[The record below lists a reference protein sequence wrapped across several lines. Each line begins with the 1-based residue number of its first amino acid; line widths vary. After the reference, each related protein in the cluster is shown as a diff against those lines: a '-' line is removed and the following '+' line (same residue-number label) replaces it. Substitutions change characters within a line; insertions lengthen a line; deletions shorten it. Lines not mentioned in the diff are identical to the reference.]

1 MGRQTANH
9 DQRRQPLNNN
19 ERTQNKMKET
29 LTPQE
34 VALRLLHDDNANWTP
49 AGALAMAES
58 LVEYEEGS
66 GEEMEFDAVAIR
78 CDFSE
83 YESLQEWAKDYFGTD
98 REGRGWKYH
107 LSISEDA
114 DEDEIDTTIRGYVTD
129 RGQLIEFDGGIIVSS
144 F

>member
-1 MGRQTANH
+1 
-9 DQRRQPLNNN
+9 
-19 ERTQNKMKET
+19 MKET
-29 LTPQE
+29 LTPQK

-98 REGRGWKYH
+98 RDGHGWRYH
-107 LSISEDA
+107 LDISEDA

>member
-1 MGRQTANH
+1 
-9 DQRRQPLNNN
+9 
-19 ERTQNKMKET
+19 
-29 LTPQE
+29 
-34 VALRLLHDDNANWTP
+34 
-49 AGALAMAES
+49 MAES

-98 REGRGWKYH
+98 REGRGLKYH

>member
-1 MGRQTANH
+1 
-9 DQRRQPLNNN
+9 
-19 ERTQNKMKET
+19 MKET
-29 LTPQE
+29 LTPHE
-34 VALRLLHDDNANWTP
+34 VAERLFRDENANWTF
-49 AGALAMAES
+49 AGALALAEA

-83 YESLQEWAKDYFGTD
+83 YKSLQEWAADYFGTD
-98 REGRGWKYH
+98 RDGHGWRCH
-107 LSISEDA
+107 LDVSEDA
-114 DEDEIDTTIRGYVTD
+114 DQDDMNNAIRSYITD

>member
-1 MGRQTANH
+1 
-9 DQRRQPLNNN
+9 
-19 ERTQNKMKET
+19 MKET
-29 LTPQE
+29 LTPHE
-34 VALRLLHDDNANWTP
+34 VAERLFRDENANWTF
-49 AGALAMAES
+49 AGALALAEA

-83 YESLQEWAKDYFGTD
+83 YTGLRQWAEDYFGSIGAW
-98 REGRGWKYH
+98 ESA
-107 LSISEDA
+107 LSIEPDTLP
-114 DEDEIDTTIRGYVTD
+114 DECDDRIRGYITD

>member
-1 MGRQTANH
+1 
-9 DQRRQPLNNN
+9 
-19 ERTQNKMKET
+19 
-29 LTPQE
+29 
-34 VALRLLHDDNANWTP
+34 
-49 AGALAMAES
+49 MAES

-66 GEEMEFDAVAIR
+66 GQEMEFDAVAIR

-98 REGRGWKYH
+98 REGRGCKYH

-114 DEDEIDTTIRGYVTD
+114 EEDEIDTTIRGYVTD